1 MAVSSSARDDSPAR
15 GGVGPGGVA
24 EIQRARII
32 AAAIEAVAEQGYAGL
47 TVAEVVLRARI
58 SRRTF
63 YELYDDREDCFIAA
77 FEEALARVRGPVV
90 EAYEAGGETWRGRI
104 EAGLLALLAFC
115 DEQPAFARLLIVDA
129 LAAGPAVLERRAGAV
144 KALVRAVDRGR
155 REPGRGRDPGP
166 LTAEGVVGAVL
177 AVLHTRL
184 QETWQSPPAP
194 SARAALPPLSAP
206 LASSARGQRS
216 SNQDRQPSNQ
226 RQPRA
231 RRRLSALAGPLMSMI
246 VLPYLGPA
254 AAERELQR
262 PAPRAPRRPAA
273 GRRGPQANPL
283 SGLNMRLT
291 YRTLRVLCAVAEQP
305 GASNRSVA
313 EAAGIS
319 DQGQTSKLLAR
330 LQSLGLIQ
338 TTGGGRASGEPNAW
352 TLTARGAEVV
362 EAIRE
367 RPAVR

>member
-1 MAVSSSARDDSPAR
+1 MAVSSNARNGASAR
-15 GGVGPGGVA
+15 GGVESGGVA

-32 AAAIEAVAEQGYAGL
+32 AGAIEAVAEQGYEGL

-77 FEEALARVRGPVV
+77 LEEALARARGPVV
-90 EAYEAGGETWRGRI
+90 EAYEAGGEAWRGQI

-115 DEQPAFARLLIVDA
+115 DEQPAYARLLIVDA
-129 LAAGPAVLERRAGAV
+129 LAAGPAVLEHRAGVV
-144 KALVRAVDRGR
+144 KELVRAVDRGR
-155 REPGRGRDPGP
+155 RDPGRGRDPGP
-166 LTAEGVVGAVL
+166 LAAEGIVGAVL

-184 QETWQSPPAP
+184 QETPQSQPAP
-194 SARAALPPLSAP
+194 PVPSTGGRRTPNDDRLPTTH
-206 LASSARGQRS
+206 G
-216 SNQDRQPSNQ
+216 

-254 AAERELQR
+254 AAERELRR

-273 GRRGPQANPL
+273 GRQAPRANPL

-291 YRTLRVLCAVAEQP
+291 YRTLRVLCVVAEQP
-305 GASNRSVA
+305 GASNRGVA
-313 EAAGIS
+313 NAAGIA

-338 TTGGGRASGEPNAW
+338 TTGGGHARGEPNAW
-352 TLTARGAEVV
+352 TLTARGSEVV
-362 EAIRE
+362 EAIGE

>member
-1 MAVSSSARDDSPAR
+1 MAVSSNARNGASAR
-15 GGVGPGGVA
+15 GVEPGGVA

-32 AAAIEAVAEQGYAGL
+32 TAAIEAVAELGYAGL

-63 YELYDDREDCFIAA
+63 YELYDDREDCFVAA
-77 FEEALARVRGPVV
+77 FEEALARARGPVI
-90 EAYEAGGETWRGRI
+90 EAYEAVGGTWRGRI

-115 DEQPAFARLLIVDA
+115 DEQPAYARLLIVDG
-129 LAAGPAVLERRAGAV
+129 LAAGPAVLEHRARAV
-144 KALVRAVDRGR
+144 KELVRAVDRGR
-155 REPGRGRDPGP
+155 RDPGRGRDPGP
-166 LTAEGVVGAVL
+166 LAAEGIVGAVL

-184 QETWQSPPAP
+184 RETPQSQPVPPA
-194 SARAALPPLSAP
+194 LSAP
-206 LASSARGQRS
+206 TASSARGRRS
-216 SNQDRQPSNQ
+216 PNDDRLPTTHG

-254 AAERELQR
+254 AAERERRR

-273 GRRGPQANPL
+273 GRQAPRANPL

-291 YRTLRVLCAVAEQP
+291 YRTLRVLCVVAEQP
-305 GASNRSVA
+305 GASNRGVA
-313 EAAGIS
+313 NAAGIA

-338 TTGGGRASGEPNAW
+338 TTGGGHASGEPNAW
-352 TLTARGAEVV
+352 TLTARGSEVV
-362 EAIRE
+362 EAIGE